1 MTGDTIRKSYRYLR
15 ADEESTPP
23 GYGYVYNLMFVRPGC
38 GLYPEALL

>member
-38 GLYPEALL
+38 SLYPEALL